1 MNRKIAFD
9 IDLECSHD
17 ESEMIK
23 NDVLNLLRKTIKLI
37 WNTVYISTKYVLTD
51 KDVIFM
57 TSSGP
62 KDDNIYK
69 VSYHILV
76 ASSKYMC
83 MNARENEAFAELV
96 KEALPKYKESI
107 DMGLYKSRSNLR
119 ILNCYKVE
127 REIVNGLSPYV
138 DNGKVNVTR
147 QKKALFPETLT
158 LSQSL
163 VSYTQ
168 GLIVLPIKLA
178 KDKPILEY
186 KRIDC
191 DYDINKIKNMLNEE
205 DSRSFM
211 FRSVTNNIINFDRI
225 SPSYCELCNRIH
237 DKDNTLYVL
246 VNNDTKSVIKGC
258 LRCDEKK
265 ELGKYDGD
273 IEISHH
279 ETEYKSESDSNYEG
293 FSDSDITDQE
303 NESEFEFECGVD
315 ESICNLLTCTA

>member
-1 MNRKIAFD
+1 MKKGRYNTSNLDMRSVGLIACSLLNDSVKLSNNNDQQGLYSKLQQSEIDSHTRNIIIRDERDKFSVYAALPHEYILTNNSVPSDFCHEVIHGEMNRKIAFD

-23 NDVLNLLRKTIKLI
+23 NDVMNLLRKTIKLI

-76 ASSKYMC
+76 ASSKYVC

-138 DNGKVNVTR
+138 DNGKVNVTE
-147 QKKALFPETLT
+147 KVYHSSCIAL
-158 LSQSL
+158 
-163 VSYTQ
+163 
-168 GLIVLPIKLA
+168 
-178 KDKPILEY
+178 Y
-186 KRIDC
+186 K
-191 DYDINKIKNMLNEE
+191 
-205 DSRSFM
+205 
-211 FRSVTNNIINFDRI
+211 
-225 SPSYCELCNRIH
+225 
-237 DKDNTLYVL
+237 
-246 VNNDTKSVIKGC
+246 
-258 LRCDEKK
+258 
-265 ELGKYDGD
+265 
-273 IEISHH
+273 
-279 ETEYKSESDSNYEG
+279 
-293 FSDSDITDQE
+293 
-303 NESEFEFECGVD
+303 
-315 ESICNLLTCTA
+315 